1 MNRATKLPKPK
12 RVRVFVGLEFN
23 LHDEIKPLMVDLA
36 DYAAVTSSKLRLAP
50 PENLHI
56 TLKFLGSVLESNLGP
71 LDTLLGQVAGRHQY
85 MELQVKGIG
94 FFKNSIW
101 IGMAERPELTALA
114 LDLDQAFS
122 ALGFQP
128 EQKGFVPHVTVARFG
143 REAKIKLS
151 SLTQKYAD
159 RNWGSL
165 LSQDIQ
171 LYRSDTLPEGPGYS
185 VLNNHKLIM
194 TGSE

>member
-1 MNRATKLPKPK
+1 MSRAAKPPKPK
-12 RVRVFVGLEFN
+12 RVRVFVGLKFDLN
-23 LHDEIKPLMVDLA
+23 DQIKPLMADLA
-36 DYAAVTSSKLRLAP
+36 DCALDTGSKLRLAP
-50 PENLHI
+50 PENMHI

-71 LDTLLGQVAGRHQY
+71 IDTLLSQVAGRHQC

-101 IGMAERPELTALA
+101 IGVAQSPELTALA
-114 LDLDQAFS
+114 LDLGQGFS

-143 REAKIKLS
+143 RDAKIKLS

-159 RNWGSL
+159 QDWGSL

-171 LYRSDTLPEGPGYS
+171 LYRSDTLPEGARYS
-185 VLNNHKLIM
+185 VLNNYKLIGVM
-194 TGSE
+194 GS